1 MAVPN
6 AREELS
12 MSRSAKSG
20 EPAVTEMITQM
31 IPMELRVAD
40 HLVDET
46 GEWEVIGKPFSTGA
60 GRVVHVR
67 VRKVDRPDSTDLR
80 SWGAHER
87 LQVKR
92 AGSRVN

>member
-1 MAVPN
+1 MAVSI

-20 EPAVTEMITQM
+20 ELRVTETTPQM
-31 IPMELRVAD
+31 IPMELRVGD

-67 VRKVDRPDSTDLR
+67 VRKMDQPDWTDLR
-80 SWGAHER
+80 SWGAHEKVSVR
-87 LQVKR
+87 R
-92 AGSRVN
+92 ST